1 MRRTDAFDLQ
11 SETLMAVFDK
21 VLDGDVDGAMKV
33 ARTAVAET
41 LQGKVEPRRLVISKG
56 CKPFNTYANPDS
68 QATVQTAR
76 KLMAMGYEFVPGM
89 KVSWIVTNSRRTP
102 QEVTPWIEGRPFEG
116 TPDWRYYA
124 ERVAQTVSRVTEV
137 YGLDERSLIAGNTQA
152 NLFDGNFQSED
163 RPPPPVRKEVKRTDK
178 KQTLDDY
185 F

>member
-1 MRRTDAFDLQ
+1 M
-11 SETLMAVFDK
+11 
-21 VLDGDVDGAMKV
+21 
-33 ARTAVAET
+33 AET
-41 LQGKVEPRRLVISKG
+41 LQGKVPIEKLVISKG

-89 KVSWIVTNSRRTP
+89 KVSWIVTNSKRTP
-102 QEVTPWIEGRPFEG
+102 QEVVPWIEGRPFEG

-152 NLFDGNFQSED
+152 NLFDGNFQSD
-163 RPPPPVRKEVKRTDK
+163 GRPPPPVRKEVKRTDK